1 MVAEDETGKVA
12 AWISFETFYG
22 RPAYDKTAEIS
33 IYLHQ
38 DCRGKGAGSFLL
50 KEALALA
57 PAIGIRDLMA
67 FIFGHNV
74 PSIKLFEKFGFTE
87 WGVFQVSPKW
97 TENDMT

>member
-57 PAIGIRDLMA
+57 PTIGIRSLMA
-67 FIFGHNV
+67 LSSDITCRALSCLKNSVLPNGAYSRYRRNGRKT
-74 PSIKLFEKFGFTE
+74 I
-87 WGVFQVSPKW
+87 
-97 TENDMT
+97 